1 MDEATSSIDILGG
14 YNDQWNSVSSTE
26 KWTFGENSWQD
37 LLYIVEEVAD
47 QRNYFSFTIN
57 TLNCSIARIAR
68 KVLLG
73 IGKDPNID
81 ISKISSCFNG
91 L

>member
-1 MDEATSSIDILGG
+1 MTSKRFNHTCFVDEATSSIGILGS

-37 LLYIVEEVAD
+37 LLYVVEEVAD

-57 TLNCSIARIAR
+57 TLICSIARIAR
-68 KVLLG
+68 KVTLG
-73 IGKDPNID
+73 AGKDQI
-81 ISKISSCFNG
+81 
-91 L
+91 